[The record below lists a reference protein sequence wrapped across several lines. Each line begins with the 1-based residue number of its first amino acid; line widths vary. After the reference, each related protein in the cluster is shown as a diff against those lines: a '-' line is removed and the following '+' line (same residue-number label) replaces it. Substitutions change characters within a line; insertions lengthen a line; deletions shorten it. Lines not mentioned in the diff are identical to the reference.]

1 MLAGVTL
8 TQLEAFVLV
17 ARLGSVKAAAQ
28 ALNVSEPAVSG
39 ALAALRQHLGDPL
52 VTRTSAG
59 MTLTGGGQ
67 RLVGIASRMINL
79 AAEAEVVVRQEAGAP
94 ERLRVVATSTA
105 AEFAVPPLLDALS
118 ARVGQIE
125 SSVGVATTSEMAALL
140 QERLA
145 DVAIGPKLTGENAAG
160 LLSEPMFRYRLVVVA
175 APTHRLARARGINF
189 RDLAHDDW
197 FVDPA
202 GADSSAEVGA
212 LLERLRVPATRIR
225 VFPSQTA
232 ALAAAA
238 DGDGVAPAISH
249 LVQRDIDHGRLVA
262 LDVTGTPI
270 DLLWYVSMLAGAR
283 RVPSATALR
292 RFLSTPEAMQAMH
305 RSDGGIPAS
314 RFRPPV
320 YVTIWS

>member
-1 MLAGVTL
+1 VPVTL

-28 ALNVSEPAVSG
+28 ALSVSEPAVSG
-39 ALAALRQHLGDPL
+39 ALAALRHHLGDPL

-59 MTLTGGGQ
+59 MTLTNGGQ
-67 RLVGIASRMINL
+67 RLVSIASRMINL
-79 AAEAEVVVRQEAGAP
+79 AAEAEVAVRQEAGAP
-94 ERLRVVATSTA
+94 DRLRVVATSTV
-105 AEFAVPPLLDALS
+105 AEFAAPPLLDALA

-125 SSVGVATTSEMAALL
+125 SSVGVATTKEMPALL

-145 DVAIGPKLTGENAAG
+145 DVAIGPKLIGDNTAG

-175 APTHRLARARGINF
+175 SPTHRLAQARGIHF
-189 RDLAHDDW
+189 RDLALDDW

-202 GADSSAEVGA
+202 GTDPSAEVGA
-212 LLERLRVPATRIR
+212 LLQRLRVPDARVR

-238 DGDGVAPAISH
+238 EGRGIAPAISH

-262 LDVTGTPI
+262 LDVAGTPI
-270 DLLWYVSMLAGAR
+270 DLLWYASMLAGER
-283 RVPSATALR
+283 RVPAASALR
-292 RFLSTPEAMQAMH
+292 RFLSTPDAMQAMH

-314 RFRPPV
+314 RFRPPL